1 MKKKSKESVIIIL
14 PSTAQNFFPM
24 LRGNISPERLKA
36 YIDQLHHK
44 FQLFELYTKKA
55 SPAFRNLY
63 HDTLKNTKKK
73 LRKSLTRK
81 ELLALH
87 HDLKK
92 VVRFMKSIL

>member
-55 SPAFRNLY
+55 SPAFRICITI
-63 HDTLKNTKKK
+63 HSKIPKKN
-73 LRKSLTRK
+73 
-81 ELLALH
+81 
-87 HDLKK
+87 
-92 VVRFMKSIL
+92 

>member
-1 MKKKSKESVIIIL
+1 MQSAKAIIIL

-24 LRGNISPERLKA
+24 LRGNVSPERLKK
-36 YIDQLHHK
+36 YIDQLHNN

-55 SPAFRNLY
+55 PPVYRKLY
-63 HDTLKNTKKK
+63 HDILKNTKKS
-73 LRKSLTRK
+73 LRKSLSRK

-87 HDLKK
+87 YELKK